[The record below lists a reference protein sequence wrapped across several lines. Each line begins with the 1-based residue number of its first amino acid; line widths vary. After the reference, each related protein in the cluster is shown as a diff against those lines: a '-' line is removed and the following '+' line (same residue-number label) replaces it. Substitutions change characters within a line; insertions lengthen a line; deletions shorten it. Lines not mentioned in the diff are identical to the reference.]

1 RCHDKATLP
10 ATKRRQQIDGA
21 RTDRASVWI
30 LEDNSAL
37 RKLRCELVESDRL
50 LPILGRLILNV
61 RNFVE
66 RQKFLTLHRQSHRA
80 GNFLPWP
87 QIVLLNQCARNGYIL
102 RNWQKIQLRPA

>member
-1 RCHDKATLP
+1 MINLAVDLPLQISDFFWPLVHQEKDKNNLGIICANCFRNFLQQNGLAHSGRCHDKATLP

-50 LPILGRLILNV
+50 LPI
-61 RNFVE
+61 
-66 RQKFLTLHRQSHRA
+66 
-80 GNFLPWP
+80 
-87 QIVLLNQCARNGYIL
+87 
-102 RNWQKIQLRPA
+102 